1 MKGSNKEIVTTFCR
15 EVFVDHNLSRLDEYM
30 RDDYAQ
36 HNDIAATG
44 KKGFRDLFTKTF
56 QALPDFTYTVHMVVA
71 DGDIVVVYSTMTA
84 THRGE
89 WLGQAPT
96 GNKIE
101 IDVVDI
107 FRVTDGMI
115 AEHWDV
121 ADTLTLF
128 SQLGAVKHP
137 GYEYDRRNR

>member
-1 MKGSNKEIVTTFCR
+1 MKGSNREIIAAFCQD
-15 EVFVDHNLSRLDEYM
+15 VFVDHNLACLDEYM

-36 HNDIAATG
+36 HNDIAETG
-44 KKGFRDLFTKTF
+44 RQGFLDLFTKTF
-56 QALPDFTYTVHMVVA
+56 EALPDFKYTVHMILA
-71 DGDIVVVYSTMTA
+71 DGDTVAVYSTMTA

-89 WLGQAPT
+89 WLGQPPT
-96 GNKIE
+96 GNQIQ

-107 FRVTDGMI
+107 FRLKEGMI

-137 GYEYDRRNR
+137 GYEFDRRNR